1 MQQGF
6 FQQNHNAK
14 IFRQSKLLDRRQR
27 AEREVKQVRC
37 KSVQERFSPWLD
49 GELSEI
55 ERIAVEEH
63 LAGCP
68 RCRAELK
75 AWEEISASLRGLK
88 SSVSAPEGFAAGVIA
103 RLETMPA
110 ASGVAGALEAEGL
123 ETSSEAGKGLKTA
136 AKRGGFALAK
146 ALGLGSRWGMHL
158 GMSSTA
164 RRWAASAAAVVLLAS
179 SSLGIAFHY
188 WGSSI
193 APRIA
198 GIPGIANIYDRAYL
212 PPAEGDNAGA
222 STTSGIS
229 GTLGANSAVSPL
241 PGNGATGNSSS
252 EASAPGE
259 GGPPAATGESGAGKS
274 GAAVSPSPTGSSG
287 ETSIAAVSLQPKVFL
302 SKERVITSTLVKIQ
316 VADLDAAQA
325 QLNTLR
331 KNYGATSQVLAR
343 QANGASERYIVKL
356 VAAPEKEAALITAL
370 GQLGTVVSQTTETQ
384 NITANFEETL
394 EEYRATIAQLNS
406 AADAAQAQEL
416 IVRARDLENLLNT
429 WDKEAEKRV
438 IVVWLEG

>member
-1 MQQGF
+1 
-6 FQQNHNAK
+6 
-14 IFRQSKLLDRRQR
+14 
-27 AEREVKQVRC
+27 VRC

-49 GELSEI
+49 GELSVV

-75 AWEEISASLRGLK
+75 AWEEISSALRSLEAK

-110 ASGVAGALEAEGL
+110 ASGVAGALGAEGL

-136 AKRGGFALAK
+136 AQGGWPALAK
-146 ALGLGSRWGMHL
+146 ALRLGSRRGVRL

-164 RRWAASAAAVVLLAS
+164 RRWAASAAALVLLAS

-198 GIPGIANIYDRAYL
+198 GIPGIGSIYGRSYL
-212 PPAEGDNAGA
+212 PPAEGDSAG
-222 STTSGIS
+222 TSAAAGIAGIW
-229 GTLGANSAVSPL
+229 GTSKTSGANSAGGL
-241 PGNGATGNSSS
+241 PGSGAAGNSSS
-252 EASAPGE
+252 GASAPGE
-259 GGPPAATGESGAGKS
+259 GGLPAAAGGSGAGESGA
-274 GAAVSPSPTGSSG
+274 AVTPSPAGSRG
-287 ETSIAAVSLQPKVFL
+287 ETSIAAASLQPKVFL

-325 QLNTLR
+325 QLNALR
-331 KNYGATSQVLAR
+331 RSCGATSQVLAR

-356 VAAPEKEAALITAL
+356 VAAPEKEAALIAAL
-370 GQLGTVVSQTTETQ
+370 GQLGTVVSQTAETQ

-416 IVRARDLENLLNT
+416 MVRARDLENLLST